1 MADDIAPEG
10 SAPHGLR
17 GMRVSNRVQPEP
29 AASPGHLRD
38 ADELP
43 SSPEEPS
50 SEPEELGLQSQ
61 VGRHDSMGDA
71 VEDIRVLSKVKIFA
85 SAMKQHG
92 DLAFLRPESL
102 IPMTLSPPSILFVT
116 TPSLSPDSSRMF
128 FVMRHAGFVQAPNV
142 SLPSVLGEGAVD
154 SGS

>member
-17 GMRVSNRVQPEP
+17 GMRANNRVQPEP

-43 SSPEEPS
+43 SSPEAPS

-61 VGRHDSMGDA
+61 VGRHGSMGGA
-71 VEDIRVLSKVKIFA
+71 IEDIRVLSKVKIFA

-102 IPMTLSPPSILFVT
+102 IPMTLSPPFHSVCYNAEPFPRLVSYVFRYET
-116 TPSLSPDSSRMF
+116 RWSRSSSE
-128 FVMRHAGFVQAPNV
+128 H
-142 SLPSVLGEGAVD
+142 VLAKCLGRGC
-154 SGS
+154 GRFW